1 MYRINLLLVGFA
13 THVLSEPIKYCDYN
27 TSVDISQGTHISNGD
42 INFDGERYQQHE
54 YFFDKKTGTQ
64 RGCICWKKICVRKCC
79 PLGQGYTQNKSCAN
93 VSSPFDPPI
102 WDDYGELKG
111 VDVSKFHLLFG
122 KVECLNAARLKL
134 SQISDNLHL
143 LKDPETKKN
152 FTRLDALVCFANEDE
167 EHNYTSSYV
176 LLSGMLISCVFFIVT
191 IAVYAWLPE
200 LQNLHGR
207 VLMVYLAC
215 MCVGFAFLSSMQI
228 LLTVDNIT
236 INVCLG
242 LTFVIYFALLSAFFW
257 LNVMCFDIWWTFRT
271 RRPRRTS
278 PGLMRSYCFANE
290 DEEHN
295 YTVVTF
301 VSMLISCVFFIVTI
315 AVYAWLPRTP
325 KSARARFDG
334 LPGLHILLTVDNITI
349 NVCLGLTFVIYFALL
364 SAFFWLNVMCFDIW
378 WTFSGKRG
386 LSLERWSMRA
396 RFCAY
401 AAYAFG
407 FPTGLTVLLAALEFS
422 GRSKFNEMFQISQSD
437 SGDLR
442 TIGNRDVK
450 NWKEYQQQ
458 RGSLDTVRTSIC
470 CDSDNIRT
478 TKTSSF

>member
-301 VSMLISCVFFIVTI
+301 V
-315 AVYAWLPRTP
+315 
-325 KSARARFDG
+325 
-334 LPGLHILLTVDNITI
+334 
-349 NVCLGLTFVIYFALL
+349 TFVIYFALL